1 MAISHAQR
9 IERYRESLNTRSRS
23 AKTRIRRSIG
33 ATPYTL
39 QSASERQLD
48 AAIKK
53 YSTMVNKRAERL
65 EAAGL
70 TTAPAYKGLKTKL
83 ANAIDG
89 SQKGMYAKGVGY
101 KGTRELPIETYVTA
115 KPRFSTSPSKY
126 GSVEEKRKAAE
137 YLERWLFTYRS
148 SSVSEAKKLDTENIP
163 KSLERIFKDYNQ
175 DYKDVLSDYTKDDI
189 KAILEQDGVN
199 AFIKQYGW
207 SSYWDLV
214 ADASANGK
222 TQEEVD
228 RDLQKLIEHN
238 ISMDLISKR
247 TVLHN
252 VDDFIRRYEQING
265 GFSMKHSE

>member
-1 MAISHAQR
+1 MAISHRQR
-9 IERYRESLNTRSRS
+9 VERYKESLNTRSRS

-53 YSTMVNKRAERL
+53 YATMVNKRATRL
-65 EAAGL
+65 EEAGL

-101 KGTRELPIETYVTA
+101 KGTRELPIDAYTTA
-115 KPRFSTSPSKY
+115 KPRFSTTASKY
-126 GSVEEKRKAAE
+126 GSIEEKRRAAM
-137 YLERWLFTYRS
+137 YMERWLFTYRS
-148 SSVSEAKKLDTENIP
+148 SSVSEAKKLDAENIP
-163 KSLERIFKDYNQ
+163 KSLENIFKDYDQ
-175 DYKDVLSDYTKDDI
+175 DYKEVLHDYTKDDI
-189 KAILEQDGVN
+189 KDILEQDGVQ
-199 AFIKQYGW
+199 AFIKEYGW

-214 ADASANGK
+214 AEESSNGK
-222 TQEEVD
+222 SQAEVN

-238 ISMDLISKR
+238 ISMNLISKR
-247 TVLHN
+247 TILN
-252 VDDFIRRYEQING
+252 GVDNFIRRYEQING
-265 GFSMKHSE
+265 GFSMRHSE